1 MGKTKQITKL
11 EQKLEIDNT
20 EKQINPLEEMATV
33 EAERLKSLL
42 FDCGVSETYIDI
54 LNATIENTAWMKIK
68 LDEAREAI
76 KTSNVVI
83 PYDNGGGQKGL
94 RENPLFRGYESLFK
108 SYMSGMKQILD
119 ALPKQAADVKDAE
132 MEKPQNMLEL
142 VRKKHRKEA

>member
-11 EQKLEIDNT
+11 EQKLEIDNK